1 MMYLSKKNIAFLEL
15 NKISTETSCI
25 LMRVANSICTENPV
39 TALPVAGSLTITVK
53 CVSYSDKLFLS
64 VVYWLFENRAC
75 SHNMSLLPLDA

>member
-1 MMYLSKKNIAFLEL
+1 
-15 NKISTETSCI
+15 
-25 LMRVANSICTENPV
+25 MRVANSICTENPV